1 MMPSDNDR
9 QRGSVLGLQ
18 IIDKTSGKRLGTVT
32 ELWLDVDR
40 KSVMGF
46 TVSDR
51 VLPISNISFG
61 DQFYLPLERVD
72 LLGPDALLV
81 EGDRL
86 LEDILTAERYTALV
100 GCEVVTEA
108 GEPLGKVRD
117 FKFEPRSGQL
127 SALILAQLPSP
138 LIPDSLISTYEMD
151 IHEIVAVG
159 RERIIVTEGM
169 EDRLVQLTKGL
180 LERVG
185 LGKPAWE
192 QDYEDEYYAPPT
204 SSYTSGNALGSGSR
218 SSYNPNPG
226 YSAPTGR
233 PLYRR
238 EELRSERE
246 TWEEEDNWGEERVP
260 PARRQ
265 ARMEPPLPE
274 RSQPSRR
281 AEPRPEDFEDEPGRG
296 GYLEGQKREIRSAWS
311 AEEPSRAPVPDEEL
325 EDL

>member
-1 MMPSDNDR
+1 MPSDSDR

-86 LEDILTAERYTALV
+86 LEDILTAERYTPLV

-151 IHEIVAVG
+151 IYEIVAVG
-159 RERIIVTEGM
+159 RDRIIVTEGM

-180 LERVG
+180 LERLG

-218 SSYNPNPG
+218 GSYNP
-226 YSAPTGR
+226 APTGR

-238 EELRSERE
+238 EELRPERE
-246 TWEEEDNWGEERVP
+246 AWEEEDNWGEERVP

-265 ARMEPPLPE
+265 ARMEPPE

-281 AEPRPEDFEDEPGRG
+281 GEPRTEDFGEEPGRS

-311 AEEPSRAPVPDEEL
+311 EEPSRVPEEEL

>member
-40 KSVMGF
+40 KSVVGF

-61 DQFYLPLERVD
+61 EQFYLPLERVD

-108 GEPLGKVRD
+108 GEPLGRVRD

-151 IHEIVAVG
+151 IYEIVAVG
-159 RERIIVTEGM
+159 RDRIIVTEGM

-180 LERVG
+180 LERIG

-192 QDYEDEYYAPPT
+192 QDYDDEYYAPPT
-204 SSYTSGNALGSGSR
+204 SSYTSGNALGSGGR
-218 SSYNPNPG
+218 ASYNPNP
-226 YSAPTGR
+226 APTGR

-238 EELRSERE
+238 EELREA
-246 TWEEEDNWGEERVP
+246 WDEEDNWGEERVP

-265 ARMEPPLPE
+265 ARMDPLE

-281 AEPRPEDFEDEPGRG
+281 PEPRGDDFGEEPGRS

-311 AEEPSRAPVPDEEL
+311 AEEPSRVPEEEL

>member
-151 IHEIVAVG
+151 IYEIVAVG
-159 RERIIVTEGM
+159 RDRIIVTEGM
-169 EDRLVQLTKGL
+169 EARLVQLTKGL

-192 QDYEDEYYAPPT
+192 QDYDDEYYAPPT
-204 SSYTSGNALGSGSR
+204 SSYTSGNALGAGSR
-218 SSYNPNPG
+218 GSYNPG
-226 YSAPTGR
+226 YGAPTGR
-233 PLYRR
+233 PLHRR
-238 EELRSERE
+238 EELREELRAERE

-265 ARMEPPLPE
+265 ARMEPPE

-281 AEPRPEDFEDEPGRG
+281 VEPRTEDLGDEPGRG

-311 AEEPSRAPVPDEEL
+311 AEEPSRVPEEEL